1 MCSLDLYIWL
11 AGLKFTDRDLPMIL
25 YMIRKREFLTVLG
38 RVHLYQASYAATRG
52 LFFSHMGWI
61 FYKPNYE
68 RMDLIDRDDL
78 DNDPGLWS
86 LFSICQII
94 LAYSLVVRFQHKYYG

>member
-1 MCSLDLYIWL
+1 
-11 AGLKFTDRDLPMIL
+11 
-25 YMIRKREFLTVLG
+25 MIRKRGFLAVLG
-38 RVHLYQASYAATRG
+38 RVHWYQDSYAATRG

-68 RMDLIDRDDL
+68 RMELIERDDL

-86 LFSICQII
+86 LFSIC
-94 LAYSLVVRFQHKYYG
+94 